1 MTQRKRVRWVEG
13 VMPDGPVVGAVLV
26 AAAAIVLT
34 SAAVPDLGRY
44 QLVAISAVCLIGFAL
59 TREYGLAV
67 PAGVIGGGGIG
78 LLVITGGTNPINAGL
93 FLLGIA
99 GGFAAIWILGMLAR
113 PPERHPWP
121 LVPAAVIGLVG
132 GSITIGRPDVINW
145 VFIVAAVVA
154 AVIGIGLLV
163 RRASSTDEVASRG

>member
-1 MTQRKRVRWVEG
+1 
-13 VMPDGPVVGAVLV
+13 MPDGPVVGMVLV
-26 AAAAIVLT
+26 AVAAIVLI
-34 SAAVPDLGRY
+34 SAAVPDLSRY

-78 LLVITGGTNPINAGL
+78 LLIITGGTDPINAGL

-99 GGFAAIWILGMLAR
+99 GGFGAIWILGMLAR

-132 GSITIGRPDVINW
+132 GSITIGRPELIDW
-145 VFIVAAVVA
+145 VFIAAAVIA
-154 AVIGIGLLV
+154 AVIGVGLLV
-163 RRASSTDEVASRG
+163 RRASSTDEVARRG